1 MQKAGLRH
9 DQSAVVWAS
18 LASVALWFVPLLG
31 LVSLPIEY
39 LNALTHEMCHAITAV
54 VTGGRV
60 ENIQVFPDGSGVT
73 PIWGGSP
80 PLVGSAGYIGAS
92 LIGVMILLF
101 SRNPEGARTSLRLLA
116 VSLAASLIFWVRG
129 EFGIV
134 TSIVWVAAMFVMAA
148 YLPPKG
154 ALFAATFLGIQQCLH
169 SLMALLT
176 LAGVSLFTE
185 RHSDALLL
193 QQTTGLP
200 AAFWA
205 VAWMGFSLTI
215 MATAL
220 RGIWRR

>member
-1 MQKAGLRH
+1 MQKVGLRH
-9 DQSAVVWAS
+9 DQSAVLWAS
-18 LASVALWFVPLLG
+18 VASMALWFVPILNLI
-31 LVSLPIEY
+31 SLPIEY

-73 PIWGGSP
+73 PVWGGMP
-80 PLVGSAGYIGAS
+80 QLVGSAGYIGAS
-92 LIGVMILLF
+92 LIGVLILLF
-101 SRNPEGARTSLRLLA
+101 SRTPEGARTSLRLLA

-129 EFGIV
+129 EFGLV
-134 TSIVWVAAMFVMAA
+134 TSILWVAALFSLAA
-148 YLPPKG
+148 YLPAKG
-154 ALFAATFLGIQQCLH
+154 ALFVATFLGIQQCLH

-176 LAGVSLFTE
+176 LAGVSFFTE

-205 VAWMGFSLTI
+205 VSWMGFSLAVMGI
-215 MATAL
+215 AL
-220 RGIWRR
+220 RGMWRR